1 MSAVTLHSSAAE
13 NGSGTGGT
21 EQIGGENLLVG
32 IFTDITAAA
41 GVLPTLSL
49 KLQHSPDGILWTDY
63 PNFTVGYS
71 STGTNFFVPT
81 GTLHAA
87 DNVRLVWS
95 VTGVGASFTFQ
106 CQLEYV

>member
-1 MSAVTLHSSAAE
+1 MSAVTLHLSAAE

-21 EQIGGENLLVG
+21 ESIGGENVLVG
-32 IFTDITAAA
+32 IFTNITAAS

-49 KLQHSPDGILWTDY
+49 KLQHSPDTNIWVDY
-63 PNFTVGYS
+63 PNFTVGY
-71 STGTNFFVPT
+71 TGTGANFFVPSS
-81 GTLHAA
+81 GLRAA

-95 VTGVGASFTFQ
+95 VTGVGASFTFE